1 MNYYVCEGTPQGEYN
16 ASTKAREDV
25 EYILDK
31 LDFKKFYIPTK
42 YGVQQKKIMKFKQ
55 FIDYRKNNKI
65 WEKTIENLNKE
76 DMLVIQYPLI
86 NSMLGFEKI
95 MDKLQKLEIKTVLLI
110 HDLDSLR
117 MGQMPRV
124 VKEDRE
130 VLKRATYIIAHN
142 NRMKNKIVEICNVET
157 SKIFEL
163 KIFDYILEN
172 PKNLKPRTKDLPVVI
187 AGNLSKEKA
196 EYLKHLK
203 DVKNVEFNLYGAGY
217 EKEEGETNVN
227 YKGKFLPDKLVE
239 EIEGSFGL
247 VWDGETIEECT
258 RTFWRIFKI

>member
-1 MNYYVCEGTPQGEYN
+1 MNYYVCEGTPEGAYN

-31 LDFKKFYIPTK
+31 LDFKKFYIPTN
-42 YGVQQKKIMKFKQ
+42 YGVQVKKIMKFKQ
-55 FIDYRKNNKI
+55 FIDYTNNYKI
-65 WEKTIENLNKE
+65 WKKTISSLKKG
-76 DMLVIQYPLI
+76 DMLVIQYPLL

-95 MDKLQKLEIKTVLLI
+95 MEELNKLEIITVLLI

-117 MGQMPRV
+117 PNGTPRV
-124 VKEDRE
+124 VREDRE
-130 VLKRATYIIAHN
+130 ALKRASYIIAHN
-142 NRMKNKIVEICNVET
+142 IRMKNKIVENCNIDM
-157 SKIFEL
+157 SKIIEL
-163 KIFDYILEN
+163 KIFDYILEK
-172 PKNLKPRTKDLPVVI
+172 PKNIKQRKKDLPVII

-196 EYLKHLK
+196 KYLRYLK

-217 EKEEGETNVN
+217 EKEDNETNVN
-227 YKGKFLPDKLVE
+227 YKGKFLPSKLVD

-258 RTFWRIFKI
+258 RTIW